1 MYLIRREA
9 DRTGMPSPSGIL
21 AVLAVSVQVTAV
33 IGPTV
38 GGFLIGLGGWRT
50 IFLVN
55 VPLALA
61 SIALGW
67 RRLPA
72 DPTTR
77 GDAIEPDGFDIV
89 GILAFALTLVAL
101 MLFLTSPDL
110 SRWYLLVVAAAAAV
124 AFAARELRTAVPF
137 LDLRILA
144 GNLPLLATY
153 ARQLLALTCSY
164 AVLYGYTQWLEAAR
178 DLSASQTGLVLL
190 PMFLT
195 GVAVTALSGRRPEVW
210 WKLVVGGFVLLVA
223 VASMRLLGTGSPV
236 WVLVAL
242 SLVLGVPQGLLSLAN
257 QNALYH
263 QADPARIG
271 ASAGLLRT
279 FTYLGALIA
288 SAANGAFFGTAVDT
302 AGLHE
307 LALFLVGCAA
317 LFVVLTLV
325 DRSLRLVGKPVPA
338 SGNS

>member
-1 MYLIRREA
+1 
-9 DRTGMPSPSGIL
+9 
-21 AVLAVSVQVTAV
+21 
-33 IGPTV
+33 
-38 GGFLIGLGGWRT
+38 
-50 IFLVN
+50 
-55 VPLALA
+55 
-61 SIALGW
+61 
-67 RRLPA
+67 
-72 DPTTR
+72 
-77 GDAIEPDGFDIV
+77 
-89 GILAFALTLVAL
+89 

-110 SRWYLLVVAAAAAV
+110 SRWYLLVVAAAAGA

-144 GNLPLLATY
+144 GNLPLLGTY

-195 GVAVTALSGRRPEVW
+195 GVAVTALSGRRSEVW
-210 WKLVVGGFVLLVA
+210 LKLLVGGFVLLAA
-223 VASMRLLGTGSPV
+223 VASMRLLGTGTPI
-236 WVLVAL
+236 WALVAL

-263 QADPARIG
+263 QAEPERIG

-279 FTYLGALIA
+279 FTYLGALVA

-302 AGLHE
+302 PGLHE

-325 DRSLRLVGKPVPA
+325 DKPLRLVGKPVPTE
-338 SGNS
+338 GNP